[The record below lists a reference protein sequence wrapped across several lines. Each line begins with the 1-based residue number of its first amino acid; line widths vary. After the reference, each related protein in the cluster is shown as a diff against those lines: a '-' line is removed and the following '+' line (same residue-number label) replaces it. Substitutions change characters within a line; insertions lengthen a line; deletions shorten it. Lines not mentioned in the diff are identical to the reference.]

1 MSIIF
6 IYLLIIHHVLFSSQ
20 NIELK
25 VELES
30 VKNEL
35 TDKQELLKKAS

>member
-1 MSIIF
+1 MKKNCIEYNQNVF
-6 IYLLIIHHVLFSSQ
+6 LLQ

-30 VKNEL
+30 VKNEYS
-35 TDKQELLKKAS
+35 DKQELLKKAS